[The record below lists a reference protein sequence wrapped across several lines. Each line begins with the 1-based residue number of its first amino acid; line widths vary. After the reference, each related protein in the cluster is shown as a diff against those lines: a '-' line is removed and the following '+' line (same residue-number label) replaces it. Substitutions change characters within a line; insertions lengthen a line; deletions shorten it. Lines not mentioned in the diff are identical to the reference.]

1 MPVFSMNQDLEKL
14 ITLQRLESTA
24 HAAER
29 RIAEEPG
36 AQKTFDA
43 RIDAGRAA
51 VDAAKQLLAD
61 SQASRRAIEKEVAV
75 HEGRLSKFR
84 EQGMAVKTN
93 QEFHAIQHEIAFA
106 EKEIKALEDQILEKM
121 LEGDELAATV
131 KRTEG
136 TLAAEQ
142 KTVEAE
148 RKALAS
154 ELAGLKASIEQ
165 VSRERD
171 DLAKTID
178 AGVLRT
184 FQVVA
189 VKRQGVGLAEAKDG
203 VCTICHVRLRPQV
216 FNTVRRNEEILQCDH
231 CNRILYFVPV
241 PIAPATA
248 DTAPVS

>member
-1 MPVFSMNQDLEKL
+1 MKQDLEKL

-24 HAAER
+24 HAAAR
-29 RIAEEPG
+29 RIAEEPE
-36 AQKTFDA
+36 AQKSFDA
-43 RIDAGRAA
+43 RIEAA
-51 VDAAKQLLAD
+51 RTAVEAAKQLLAD
-61 SQASRRAIEKEVAV
+61 SQTARRAIEKEVAV
-75 HEGRLSKFR
+75 HQGRLSKFR

-121 LEGDELAATV
+121 IEGDERTAAV

-142 KTVEAE
+142 KAVEAE

-154 ELAGLKASIEQ
+154 EVAGLRASIEQ
-165 VSRERD
+165 VSKERD

-189 VKRQGVGLAEAKDG
+189 AKRNGVGLAEAKDG

-216 FNTVRRNEEILQCDH
+216 FNTIRRNDEILQCDH

-241 PIAPATA
+241 PIAPAPA

>member
-1 MPVFSMNQDLEKL
+1 MNQDLEKL

-24 HAAER
+24 HAAAR

-36 AQKTFDA
+36 AQKAFDA
-43 RIDAGRAA
+43 RIETARAA
-51 VDAAKQLLAD
+51 VEAAKQLLTD
-61 SQASRRAIEKEVAV
+61 SQTARRAIEKEVAV
-75 HEGRLSKFR
+75 HQGRLSKFR

-121 LEGDELAATV
+121 IEGDERTAVV
-131 KRTEG
+131 KRAEG
-136 TLAAEQ
+136 TLAAET

-148 RKALAS
+148 RKVLAS
-154 ELAGLKASIEQ
+154 DVAGLRASIEQ
-165 VSRERD
+165 VSKERD

-189 VKRQGVGLAEAKDG
+189 AKRNGVGLAEAKDG

-216 FNTVRRNEEILQCDH
+216 FNTIRRNDEILQCDH

-241 PIAPATA
+241 PIAPAPA